1 MTTTNRPGVIVH
13 GAASG
18 YAQSV
23 TVGRHELKA
32 DEPVDAGG
40 TDTGPSPYDLLSAAL
55 GTCTSMTIGYFARLR
70 RWPVESVTV
79 ELRHSKVHA
88 EDCASCDTKEGRID
102 RLERTIVLNGPL
114 SEEQRQE
121 LLRIAERCPVH
132 RTLTSKIDIQTSL
145 VAAAGQ
151 RT

>member
-1 MTTTNRPGVIVH
+1 MTTSDRPGVIVH

-18 YAQSV
+18 FAQRV

-32 DEPVDAGG
+32 DEPVEAGG

-55 GTCTSMTIGYFARLR
+55 GTCTSMTIGYFVRQR
-70 RWPVESVTV
+70 KWPLESVTV
-79 ELRHSKVHA
+79 EVRHSKIHA
-88 EDCASCDTKEGRID
+88 EDCASCETKEGRID

-114 SEEQRQE
+114 TEEQRQE

-151 RT
+151 QT